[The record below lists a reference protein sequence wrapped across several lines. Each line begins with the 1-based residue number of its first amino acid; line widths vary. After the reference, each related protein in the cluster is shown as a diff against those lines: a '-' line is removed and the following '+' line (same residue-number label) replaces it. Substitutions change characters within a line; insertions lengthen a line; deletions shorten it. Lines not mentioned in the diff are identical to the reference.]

1 MFKKTKLAAVSA
13 AILGS
18 VAMQN
23 ASAVSFDV
31 AGTSGQVLI
40 FPYYNVNNGYQTS
53 FNIRNTKDEFKA
65 VKLRFRESGNSND
78 VLDFNVYMSPYDV
91 FTVTLTRSNGGDN
104 PDETDT
110 VLLTTQD
117 TTCTFPAIPEEGV
130 KFITDI
136 YPATGPRD
144 AREGYLEVLEM
155 GVIEYDA
162 DMQGMNPQVIANLQD
177 GIEHVT
183 KINDEGETIVEP
195 KDCSVISQAWGMP
208 TNLGFTQGGAVAD
221 HNWVALNNQINF
233 PYAPETASPT
243 TTGDGFYSTE
253 VVAGGQELKAG
264 ATPPL
269 TASNSTDVDG
279 IANNLIAP
287 TGGIEGI
294 SILLGITHGAA
305 WIGEAQVIA
314 HWSGY
319 PQHYLS
325 DDIRFYLLPS
335 LASGSG
341 PGSMT
346 ANFLLDDGSAQNNS
360 WTYTNFDWGWVNG
373 ATFDGADVPSGVN
386 PMPISNVLAATEV
399 NNEYFINPDF
409 MAATDWVITF
419 PMKKYGVYTESTAIT
434 IQSRFWDREEQEA
447 TPADAGFSPPRPG
460 ETQIL
465 EREANVVEF
474 IAVGN
479 DPDDLLGSNFPNIFE
494 LDEGFDEGW
503 ANFKFQINAA
513 SPYDLASLQG
523 LQFVGPE
530 GVPQIWLPASQPGV
544 SGFTKGVPSLGF
556 AAIRSKIG
564 DGTGRNVGETFDHAW
579 TRDRIPPLVIE

>member
-31 AGTSGQVLI
+31 AGTAGQVLI

-53 FNIRNTKDEFKA
+53 YNIRNTKDEFKA

-91 FTVTLTRSNGGDN
+91 FTVTLTRSNGGDD
-104 PDETDT
+104 PDASDT
-110 VLLTTQD
+110 VLLTTED
-117 TTCTFPAIPEEGV
+117 TTCTFPAIPEGGV

-136 YPATGPRD
+136 YPATGPID
-144 AREGYLEVLEM
+144 AREGYLEVIEM
-155 GVIEYDA
+155 GVIAYDQN
-162 DMQGMNPQVIANLQD
+162 MQGMNPI
-177 GIEHVT
+177 
-183 KINDEGETIVEP
+183 
-195 KDCSVISQAWGMP
+195 VISAVQEGIRHVPIDPIEVDGVLVPQPATPPNCNIIGQTWGLAD
-208 TNLGFTQGGAVAD
+208 NLGFTQGGAVAD
-221 HNWVALNNQINF
+221 YHWVAQNNQIDF
-233 PYAPETASPT
+233 PFAPATASAT

-253 VVAGGQELKAG
+253 SGSELAPGQTAGGTTIA
-264 ATPPL
+264 
-269 TASNSTDVDG
+269 VDG
-279 IANNLIAP
+279 IPNNLMP
-287 TGGIEGI
+287 PSGGIEGI
-294 SILLGITHGAA
+294 SILLGITNAAA
-305 WIGEAQVIA
+305 WIAEAEVVA
-314 HWSGY
+314 HWSDY

-341 PGSMT
+341 ARSMT
-346 ANFLLDDGSAQNNS
+346 ADFLLDSGQAQNNT

-409 MAATDWVITF
+409 NAATDWVITF
-419 PMKKYGVYTESTAIT
+419 PMKKYGIFTEDSAIT

-460 ETQIL
+460 ETQVL

-474 IAVGN
+474 TAVN
-479 DPDDLLGSNFPNIFE
+479 NVPEDLLGSNFPNIFE
-494 LDEGFDEGW
+494 LDEFFAQGW
-503 ANFKFQINAA
+503 ASFKFQTNAA
-513 SPYDLASLQG
+513 NPYDLASLQG
-523 LQFVGPE
+523 KFFLDLE
-530 GVPQIWLPASQPGV
+530 SKSAIWLPEDQPGV
-544 SGFTKGVPSLGF
+544 TGYTKGVPAHGF
-556 AAIRSKIG
+556 AAIRSLLG
-564 DGTGRNVGETFDHAW
+564 DGSARNVGETFDHAW
-579 TRDRIPPLVIE
+579 TRDR